1 MSAPD
6 LNAIR
11 ARAAAATK
19 GPWEVERWEDFG
31 GSPSYSIPGAERFRE
46 YRNSIECG
54 EDEATAEFIAHARQ
68 DIPALCDEV
77 ERLRHYRSL
86 PDGYVW
92 QDYYSPEDVLK
103 IREPL
108 DAENERL
115 RAVIA
120 EVETALSN
128 HPECDK
134 YGPDDVISCGWK
146 KAVADVQRA
155 VEGVEL

>member
-11 ARAAAATK
+11 ARAAAATE
-19 GPWEVERWEDFG
+19 GPWRAEYSWEQG
-31 GSPSYSIPGAERFRE
+31 NCVVPGDAQSTRE
-46 YRNSIECG
+46 AFAVTRLYHQAA
-54 EDEATAEFIAHARQ
+54 DAEFIAHARQ
-68 DIPALCDEV
+68 DIPDLCDEV

-108 DAENERL
+108 DAEIERL
-115 RAVIA
+115 RAVVA
-120 EVETALSN
+120 EVEKALSN

-146 KAVADVQRA
+146 RA
-155 VEGVEL
+155 VVDVRRALGGGE

>member
-77 ERLRHYRSL
+77 EQLRQSIAVTGGLYRSAE
-86 PDGYVW
+86 
-92 QDYYSPEDVLK
+92 SDVTQIMAAMTELVHHGDLTLFG
-103 IREPL
+103 RRVL
-108 DAENERL
+108 ER
-115 RAVIA
+115 IIGGG
-120 EVETALSN
+120 E
-128 HPECDK
+128 
-134 YGPDDVISCGWK
+134 
-146 KAVADVQRA
+146 
-155 VEGVEL
+155 